1 MDKAVLI
8 VKHVEQEGPGLLGKF
23 FEDAGWQLATVE
35 LSRGERL
42 PDRPGNFAAVVMLGG
57 PMNVYEEETYPFL
70 KDEDLFVKEVL
81 REELPFL
88 GICLGAQLL
97 AKAGGA
103 RVMKAAQKEV
113 GWYSVELTKQARQ
126 DRLFKRVESPL
137 TVFQWHEDTFD
148 IPDGGVLLA
157 TSPLVRN
164 QAFRMGS
171 CAYGLQFHV
180 EASLDMIE
188 DWMKDE
194 KSIDAET
201 VLRQGNIVKE
211 ALEQQAETLFNN
223 FRRLAESAMRVKSIM
238 KLFLEKKPG
247 RQRTLWWDEEGRT
260 LVQREALSHGA

>member
-1 MDKAVLI
+1 MDKAVLV
-8 VKHVEQEGPGLLGKF
+8 VKQVEQEGPGMLGTV
-23 FEDAGWQLATVE
+23 FEDAGWQLVTVE
-35 LSRGERL
+35 LGRGEHL
-42 PDRPGNFAAVVMLGG
+42 PDRLSSFAAVVMLGG
-57 PMNVYEEETYPFL
+57 PMNVYEEEAYPFL
-70 KDEDLFVKEVL
+70 KDEDVLIKEVL
-81 REELPFL
+81 REEIPFL

-97 AKAGGA
+97 AKACGG
-103 RVMKAAQKEV
+103 RVMKATQKEV

-157 TSPLVRN
+157 TSALVPN

-180 EASLDMIE
+180 EVSLDMIE
-188 DWMKDE
+188 KWMKDE
-194 KSIDAET
+194 ESVDAQT
-201 VLRQGNIVKE
+201 ILRQGNIVKE
-211 ALEQQAETLFNN
+211 ALEQQAATLLNN
-223 FRRLAESAMRVKSIM
+223 FRRLAESAVRVRSIM

-247 RQRTLWWDEEGRT
+247 CQRTLWWDEEEKT

>member
-1 MDKAVLI
+1 
-8 VKHVEQEGPGLLGKF
+8 
-23 FEDAGWQLATVE
+23 
-35 LSRGERL
+35 L
-42 PDRPGNFAAVVMLGG
+42 PDRLSNFAAVVMLGG

-70 KDEDLFVKEVL
+70 KDENLFIKEVL

-97 AKAGGA
+97 AKACGA

-157 TSPLVRN
+157 TSALVRN

-171 CAYGLQFHV
+171 SAYGLQFHV
-180 EASLDMIE
+180 EASLDMVK

-194 KSIDAET
+194 KSGDAET
-201 VLRQGNIVKE
+201 ILRQGNIVKD
-211 ALEQQAETLFNN
+211 AMEQQAEALFNN
-223 FRRLAESAMRVKSIM
+223 FRRLAESAVRVKSIM
-238 KLFLEKKPG
+238 RLFLEKKPVS
-247 RQRTLWWDEEGRT
+247 QKTLWWDEEEKA
-260 LVQREALSHGA
+260 LVHREALYQGA